1 MKLKL
6 KKSALVLAAS
16 VFLYSCATTTYPIE
30 GGEQEVKAPSNSI
43 TLLFAGDVMAHNVNY
58 NMKDYNLIWE
68 DLKPDFAKADF
79 TFANLEA
86 PIDSTKPAESYPRF
100 NMPVGYVQAAIDS
113 GVNVFS
119 LCNNH
124 TNDRE
129 LEGIQQTIKTA
140 KNLTEQEAK
149 KNNKVYFSGLRETK
163 DSEFTYNI
171 IEKKGWKILFLPI
184 TEILNNEWGK
194 ANINYV
200 SNTAAEREKFIKYC
214 KKLREEHPCDLFV
227 LSVHAY
233 EAEYIRTVTKKQD
246 AYYHS
251 LLEAGVDIIW
261 ANHAHIIKDRLVEI
275 QKDTKHA
282 KIIMYANGNTISGQ
296 RTKPDLKAKTPDK
309 ERDNTGDGLIYE
321 VTFVKKNGKA
331 KPELF
336 RTKNIF
342 ITTYITPDKNY
353 VIKKMDQS
361 FIDYLNS
368 NSKKDWAN
376 YVEKR
381 IKINETQTKEKI
393 EWQ

>member
-140 KNLTEQEAK
+140 KKKLT
-149 KNNKVYFSGLRETK
+149 R
-163 DSEFTYNI
+163 
-171 IEKKGWKILFLPI
+171 WKI
-184 TEILNNEWGK
+184 
-194 ANINYV
+194 
-200 SNTAAEREKFIKYC
+200 
-214 KKLREEHPCDLFV
+214 
-227 LSVHAY
+227 
-233 EAEYIRTVTKKQD
+233 
-246 AYYHS
+246 
-251 LLEAGVDIIW
+251 
-261 ANHAHIIKDRLVEI
+261 
-275 QKDTKHA
+275 
-282 KIIMYANGNTISGQ
+282 
-296 RTKPDLKAKTPDK
+296 
-309 ERDNTGDGLIYE
+309 
-321 VTFVKKNGKA
+321 
-331 KPELF
+331 
-336 RTKNIF
+336 
-342 ITTYITPDKNY
+342 
-353 VIKKMDQS
+353 
-361 FIDYLNS
+361 
-368 NSKKDWAN
+368 
-376 YVEKR
+376 
-381 IKINETQTKEKI
+381 
-393 EWQ
+393 